1 LILSLRVIVSDFSE
15 RENRAGKDCL
25 VCNLP
30 SLRSG
35 SQAVELATQANPLAG
50 SRNPIF
56 LRTLAAAYAENGQ
69 FSRAAEIAT
78 SAMELADTQR
88 NRALAQAL
96 RNEIALY
103 QSELPYRE
111 P

>member
-1 LILSLRVIVSDFSE
+1 
-15 RENRAGKDCL
+15 
-25 VCNLP
+25 
-30 SLRSG
+30 
-35 SQAVELATQANPLAG
+35 
-50 SRNPIF
+50 

-78 SAMELADTQR
+78 SAMDLAETQR
-88 NRALAQAL
+88 NRALVQAL

-103 QSELPYRE
+103 QSGLRYRE